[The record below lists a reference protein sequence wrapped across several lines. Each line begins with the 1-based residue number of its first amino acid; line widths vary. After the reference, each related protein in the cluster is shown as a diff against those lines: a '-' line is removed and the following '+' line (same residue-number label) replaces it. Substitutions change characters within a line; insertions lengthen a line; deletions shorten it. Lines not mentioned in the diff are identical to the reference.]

1 MFGFCGILTPLVAFT
16 CTLLAVA
23 LSPHFSWADNALS
36 DLGVIAGSP
45 SILFNS
51 GLMVSGALALL
62 FALGLLVFFKKS
74 LPGRVGALLFSFDS
88 VALIAIGVFSE
99 NARPMHLYASVA
111 FFVLAP
117 VSMLFLTASF
127 LLASKVAK
135 GLLTLGAAM
144 FAAAVWIAEFLWRYV
159 PGVAIPEALSALSAS
174 LWVVI
179 IGFDMVRGISGS
191 SD

>member
-1 MFGFCGILTPLVAFT
+1 M
-16 CTLLAVA
+16 
-23 LSPHFSWADNALS
+23 
-36 DLGVIAGSP
+36 AGSA

-51 GLMVSGALALL
+51 GLIVSGVLALL

-74 LPGRVGALLFSFDS
+74 LPGRVGALIFFFDS
-88 VALIAIGVFSE
+88 VALIAIGVFPE

-111 FFVLAP
+111 FFVLPP
-117 VSMLFLTASF
+117 VSMFFLTASF

-144 FAAAVWIAEFLWRYV
+144 FATAVWIAEFLWRYV
-159 PGVAIPEALSALSAS
+159 PGAAIPEALSALSAS

-179 IGFDMVRGISGS
+179 IGFDMVRGISHS